1 MAETPFSTS
10 TTKRI
15 WVATLSGPN
24 RLFSVEVELERTID
38 ELAEAIY
45 KRDPS
50 LAPNGSTSL
59 ALYKCQE
66 AILIHPRDQ
75 LFDRIAR
82 ARRGGLRRL
91 VESNIIFWSLPQQ
104 PEPSDESQ
112 VVNTLIDV
120 NNSLAFRT
128 DYLWD
133 KEDGPDCKIM
143 WGRMSGRFC
152 CCPTQG

>member
-1 MAETPFSTS
+1 MAETPSSTS
-10 TTKRI
+10 NTARI

-24 RLFSVEVELERTID
+24 RLFSVEVTGGETID

-75 LFDRIAR
+75 LFDKIAR
-82 ARRGGLRRL
+82 ARKGGLRRL
-91 VESNIIFWSLPQQ
+91 VESNLLFLSLPKQ
-104 PEPSDESQ
+104 PEPTDETQ
-112 VVNTLIDV
+112 VVCILLDVKNTLTPGI
-120 NNSLAFRT
+120 

-133 KEDGPDCKIM
+133 KEAAPDCRIM
-143 WGRMSGRFC
+143 
-152 CCPTQG
+152 